1 MYFASQSIND
11 SPQQSKFQTYT
22 KWVPRMYLS
31 FIVIGMDGI
40 NAELHFY
47 ILLLGTCMIG
57 EQIIVRI
64 LAGKMQAD
72 SYPEEAY

>member
-1 MYFASQSIND
+1 
-11 SPQQSKFQTYT
+11 
-22 KWVPRMYLS
+22 
-31 FIVIGMDGI
+31 MDGI

-72 SYPEEAY
+72 SYPEEAYWSIFSCQFFAFSFIIS